1 MPDCLKCKINIELP
15 LSKHNFTC
23 TFSHPTT
30 MAAPQHELSEPPP
43 DVISRI
49 RWSPDGT
56 ALLAASWD
64 HCVRIYRRQAED
76 SGTFT
81 LEKTFTLERP
91 ILDVCWSK
99 DSSFC
104 YAVGIDYKVLK
115 IDTSSGETT
124 TLSTHL
130 SPSNRVVYSGNHDLV
145 ISTSWEEGMHVHDPD
160 SGAFIKIILP
170 SKPVALAVTTE
181 KAVVAMTARKVS
193 IYDLKALR
201 DLVDQ
206 SETPPGENDFLEPQ
220 PWQERESSLKFM
232 TRDVACLIDGAGFA
246 TSSIEG
252 RVGVEWFDPALQDQT
267 YAFKCHRVT
276 EERTKEDGEKEE
288 VDVIYP
294 VNAIAFHPT
303 IGTFA
308 TGGGDGVVAIWD
320 PQTKRRA
327 RLYKPLVDSIAS
339 LDFSPDG
346 KSLAIAVSPLFEKF
360 GKQTLEIDPSHV
372 KILVRDLGEGEAK
385 AKQKK

>member
-1 MPDCLKCKINIELP
+1 
-15 LSKHNFTC
+15 
-23 TFSHPTT
+23 

-56 ALLAASWD
+56 ALLAGSWD

-81 LEKTFTLERP
+81 LEKTFTLGRP
-91 ILDVCWSK
+91 ILDVCWGK
-99 DSSFC
+99 DSSLC
-104 YAVGIDYKVLK
+104 YAVGIDCKVLN
-115 IDTSSGETT
+115 IDTQSGETT

-130 SPSNRVVYSGNHDLV
+130 TPSNRVVYSANHDLV
-145 ISTSWEEGMHVHDPD
+145 VSTSWEEGMHVHDPG

-206 SETPPGENDFLEPQ
+206 SESPPGENEFLEPQ

-276 EERTKEDGEKEE
+276 EERVKEDGEKEE

-372 KILVRDLGEGEAK
+372 KILVRDLADGEAK